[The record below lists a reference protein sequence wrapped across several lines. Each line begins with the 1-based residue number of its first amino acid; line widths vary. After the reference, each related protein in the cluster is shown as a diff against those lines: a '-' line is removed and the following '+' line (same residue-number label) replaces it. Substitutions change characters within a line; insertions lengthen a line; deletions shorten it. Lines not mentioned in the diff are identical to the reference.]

1 MALDIASVLAFTPEA
16 FVGLGK
22 HLCPEWLTEALCAG
36 ACGEKFA
43 QMRKRKLPVSQA
55 MWLVLGMALFRDRSI
70 EAVAQHLSLV
80 LPKPGP
86 KDGIARSGL
95 AQARQR
101 LGAEPM
107 EHLFNLT
114 GSAWGLEAAD
124 KTRWRGL
131 SIMGIDGTCLRIADT
146 AENEAAFGRP
156 GSGRSISGYPQI
168 RLVTLMALRSHI
180 LTAMNFGGINEG
192 EMTLVKPLWERV
204 PDNSLSILDRG
215 FLSWGALHQLHASGI
230 EKHWQL
236 RLKKNI
242 TYRVVRTLGSGDE
255 LVEITTKSAARR
267 EYPELPRTF
276 LARVTA
282 YQVKGY
288 KPQKLISSML
298 DAEKYPAREM
308 ATMYH
313 ERWELELGYDEIKT
327 HMLDREESL
336 RSRTPRDPRGRAR
349 ST

>member
-1 MALDIASVLAFTPEA
+1 MIA
-16 FVGLGK
+16 
-22 HLCPEWLTEALCAG
+22 
-36 ACGEKFA
+36 
-43 QMRKRKLPVSQA
+43 
-55 MWLVLGMALFRDRSI
+55 
-70 EAVAQHLSLV
+70 
-80 LPKPGP
+80 
-86 KDGIARSGL
+86 IATKSTR
-95 AQARQR
+95 RR
-101 LGAEPM
+101 R
-107 EHLFNLT
+107 
-114 GSAWGLEAAD
+114 AA
-124 KTRWRGL
+124 
-131 SIMGIDGTCLRIADT
+131 
-146 AENEAAFGRP
+146 P
-156 GSGRSISGYPQI
+156 
-168 RLVTLMALRSHI
+168 
-180 LTAMNFGGINEG
+180 
-192 EMTLVKPLWERV
+192 
-204 PDNSLSILDRG
+204 
-215 FLSWGALHQLHASGI
+215 I